1 MHVDFLKGKT
11 PRLGRYRTWAAP
23 NPQEVFTMLNAAMSR
38 QLPRSLHPRIPPDEP
53 LMMCNRAISRMDKFT
68 TLLRLGMR
76 CAAYVLRGFDI
87 SWVPSRGSSA
97 SLGFRRRP
105 GRQTTRPHGPAYPQ
119 SSITFA
125 FLAGEESPSS
135 LALEASS
142 HQLMERWRLVG
153 FSRLP
158 WGGRPRSQYATGSHW
173 PLRSCDVA
181 VIRWPSGR

>member
-1 MHVDFLKGKT
+1 
-11 PRLGRYRTWAAP
+11 
-23 NPQEVFTMLNAAMSR
+23 MLNAAMSR

-105 GRQTTRPHGPAYPQ
+105 SRQTTRPHGPAYPQ
-119 SSITFA
+119 SKYPLCLF
-125 FLAGEESPSS
+125 
-135 LALEASS
+135 
-142 HQLMERWRLVG
+142 
-153 FSRLP
+153 
-158 WGGRPRSQYATGSHW
+158 GGRGVTTVARTGSFFPSADVAMATRWVLSAPLGDAPRSQYATGSHW